1 MDEIENIWEVNMKV
15 LIGLSNDSFTNES
28 KNYKMCIV
36 EVDEITSER
45 HPKNEWVDLDIN
57 KLQECSNVKVDVNN
71 FKSIE
76 QNPEEY
82 LEAEFDVNKLIG
94 WGRNNKD
101 FQITNVYYDENNQ
114 PQLYRIVNSSGYVSM
129 HDISELEYRKG
140 SSLYGQTLE
149 ELPNFVRKE
158 PLSNAYNWWKAK
170 DEAGKK
176 VESRWFSGQFEA
188 YEDMPVKLLY
198 HYLTGVK
205 GFKVGYHTAT
215 EITEDYSSEIRHE
228 YMLFKDTAN
237 IKLEESVP
245 KEQNRHSLYS
255 FGGYGMFGAEKDP
268 YPDKRKI
275 SYYGATM
282 SMICSRE
289 NFPTFDI
296 HNGPTSSGPH
306 DENGFDITLD
316 YRNGLMHAYN
326 KIEEAGCIQK
336 NWRLGEYTDFFG
348 MTEYSVIPN
357 ELALLSARLESEKEG
372 TIYGHWSTFNTDNWM
387 KTIGL
392 ALSTQYYSPEFRQ
405 QIMPILN
412 SYQNYYSKNLGGLI
426 EKIGAKAA
434 LEAMKWAKDTSKN
447 ILNSISNIKSDG
459 SIQKSNI
466 DVVDQM
472 SGLFTFKRN
481 NYDLPDWLQIYSPN
495 TIECLGGVDLLKQAI
510 ATRGEE
516 MSKES
521 IPILAEGIEA
531 EQRAELRRKNERF
544 VKPEEIMQEEVKTEE
559 IGTINESV
567 GIKR

>member
-1 MDEIENIWEVNMKV
+1 MKILV
-15 LIGLSNDSFTNES
+15 GLNKRGFDDNEP
-28 KNYKMCIV
+28 YRMCIV
-36 EVDEITSER
+36 ETDEIKSGIQSSEW
-45 HPKNEWVDLDIN
+45 EDLDIS
-57 KLQECSNVKVDVNN
+57 KLSECVNINISAEN
-71 FKSIE
+71 FE
-76 QNPEEY
+76 NNMQNPNEY
-82 LEAEFDVNKLIG
+82 ITADFDIEKLIG
-94 WGRNNKD
+94 LGRNQKD
-101 FQITNVYYDENNQ
+101 FQVTNVYYDESNQ
-114 PQLYRIVNSSGYVSM
+114 PQLYRVVSSNGHISM
-129 HDISELEYRKG
+129 HDISELEYRKK
-140 SSLYGQTLE
+140 SSILGETLE
-149 ELPNFVRKE
+149 ELPAFVKKE
-158 PLSNAYNWWKAK
+158 PLSSAYEWWKAK

-198 HYLTGVK
+198 HYLIGVK

-215 EITEDYSSEIRHE
+215 DITEDYSSEIRHE

-296 HNGPTSSGPH
+296 HNGPTSSRPY

-348 MTEYSVIPN
+348 MTEYSVIPK
-357 ELALLSARLESEKEG
+357 ELALLSARLQSEKEG
-372 TIYGHWSTFNTDNWM
+372 TIYGHTMSATHGHWSTFNTDNWM

-405 QIMPILN
+405 QIIPILN

-426 EKIGAKAA
+426 EEIGAKDA
-434 LEAMKWAKDTSKN
+434 LEAMKWAKENAKN
-447 ILNSISNIKSDG
+447 VLQDISLVKEDG
-459 SIQKSNI
+459 TLQKSNVSI
-466 DVVDQM
+466 VDQM
-472 SGLFTFKRN
+472 SNLFMYKRN
-481 NYDLPDWLQIYSPN
+481 NYPLPDWLQIYSSE
-495 TIECLGGVDLLKQAI
+495 TIEALGGVELLQQTI
-510 ATRGEE
+510 NTRGEVLA
-516 MSKES
+516 KES
-521 IPILAEGIEA
+521 IPILAECIES
-531 EQRAELRRKNERF
+531 EKRYELRKNGERF
-544 VKPEEIMQEEVKTEE
+544 VKPDEIIAEEKNSEVENYSKL
-559 IGTINESV
+559 I
-567 GIKR
+567 